1 MGQFRLLRCL
11 LPEDGPGSL
20 NRFFLG
26 QKRVY
31 ETSAATPTK
40 ANPPKFYSVHYH
52 WLMGF
57 EAWIGMGDQIEII
70 NQLYTLCLGAYDAA

>member
-1 MGQFRLLRCL
+1 MHFEYQVGQFRLLRCL

-31 ETSAATPTK
+31 ETFPETPTK
-40 ANPPKFYSVHYH
+40 ANPPKFYVVRFGDLDLVFGKGDLGLVFGKKG
-52 WLMGF
+52 WGF
-57 EAWIGMGDQIEII
+57 
-70 NQLYTLCLGAYDAA
+70 